1 MGGRRDVVPRPRP
14 LTPPPADDSAFTKVK
29 DSVSIQIFKIQTNV
43 QGIQKLVDKLG
54 GSGDGQQLRTALHN
68 LTESTRDMV
77 KRSTED
83 VKVLSAFPTGGA
95 GQAARKPVQAKLS
108 REYTAALQGFQRVQ
122 RLSVEKQR
130 TTVEVQKRA
139 VEAAED
145 EAHSH
150 NEPRSSVELEQV
162 QTQTQ
167 VHAPQI
173 SQHELEF
180 QEQLIAERESEIR
193 EIESGIHELNDIFRD
208 LGAIV
213 EHQGGLIDNIESNI
227 TNVAAHTS
235 SAAEE
240 LTTAHE
246 YQRKAGRRAVCLL
259 LILVVV
265 ILFVLLAVGVRARA
279 TLTDTDPGLTE
290 PHCGLYR
297 LSLYRARNA
306 CANVVL
312 LCVCRSATMP
322 NGDGQQSLGPVYFHA
337 RGVGVVGASARACR
351 MLRRRGVACSVVVL
365 THKPPVSHPRI
376 TARY

>member
-1 MGGRRDVVPRPRP
+1 MSFNDLERGQGGAP
-14 LTPPPADDSAFTKVK
+14 LLPGAGSGDDDAFTKVK

-54 GSGDGQQLRTALHN
+54 GAGDAPQLRTALHN

-83 VKVLSAFPTGGA
+83 VKVLAAFPTGGA

-145 EAHSH
+145 EAH

-167 VHAPQI
+167 ALAPQI

-180 QEQLIAERESEIR
+180 QEQLIAEREGEIR

-265 ILFVLLAVGVRARA
+265 ILVVLLAI
-279 TLTDTDPGLTE
+279 
-290 PHCGLYR
+290 
-297 LSLYRARNA
+297 LS
-306 CANVVL
+306 
-312 LCVCRSATMP
+312 
-322 NGDGQQSLGPVYFHA
+322 
-337 RGVGVVGASARACR
+337 
-351 MLRRRGVACSVVVL
+351 
-365 THKPPVSHPRI
+365 
-376 TARY
+376 

>member
-1 MGGRRDVVPRPRP
+1 MSFNDLERGQGGAP
-14 LTPPPADDSAFTKVK
+14 LLPGADSGDDAAFTKVK

-54 GSGDGQQLRTALHN
+54 AGGDGPQLRTALHN

-83 VKVLSAFPTGGA
+83 VKVLAAFPTGGA
-95 GQAARKPVQAKLS
+95 GQAARKPIQAKLS
-108 REYTAALQGFQRVQ
+108 REYTAALQGFQRAQ

-139 VEAAED
+139 VEEAD
-145 EAHSH
+145 EAHH
-150 NEPRSSVELEQV
+150 EPRGSVELEQV

-167 VHAPQI
+167 ALAPQI

-246 YQRKAGRRAVCLL
+246 YQRKAGRRALCLL

-265 ILFVLLAVGVRARA
+265 ILVVLLAI
-279 TLTDTDPGLTE
+279 
-290 PHCGLYR
+290 
-297 LSLYRARNA
+297 LS
-306 CANVVL
+306 
-312 LCVCRSATMP
+312 
-322 NGDGQQSLGPVYFHA
+322 
-337 RGVGVVGASARACR
+337 
-351 MLRRRGVACSVVVL
+351 
-365 THKPPVSHPRI
+365 
-376 TARY
+376 